1 MPTRRNAP
9 VRSRSTK
16 ASSRKFRKHP
26 TAPPATGYWRRH
38 STSTRRSIAALRPPQ
53 TRIDDPRYGR
63 GAIPPIAP
71 RPARHPPRQLF
82 RRHLLRRRDVDR
94 ELAVTIP
101 ERLGIDLFELDRTA
115 HDAPLPRVMFGI
127 VLELRHHLFGEQ
139 FERFADV
146 LVGVLAGLVE
156 QDHLVDMG
164 SAETPQFLGDGFR
177 RSDQAAAQRRLLRF
191 RIVALP
197 LVVLVPHVDGAGVR
211 ALPVLRCAV

>member
-71 RPARHPPRQLF
+71 RPARHPPRRLF

-101 ERLGIDLFELDRTA
+101 ERLGIDLFELNRPA
-115 HDAPLPRVMFGI
+115 HHTFLPRVMLGV
-127 VLELRHHLFGEQ
+127 VLEFRHHFLAEQ
-139 FERFADV
+139 LKRLAD
-146 LVGVLAGLVE
+146 
-156 QDHLVDMG
+156 
-164 SAETPQFLGDGFR
+164 
-177 RSDQAAAQRRLLRF
+177 
-191 RIVALP
+191 
-197 LVVLVPHVDGAGVR
+197 
-211 ALPVLRCAV
+211 